1 MVVIVLFC
9 FFYENATQYET
20 IFFVLFFAAGQKR
33 LELRLAMPK
42 TTIISLERERERYM
56 TGENETT
63 VQDRKTF
70 ELLKKR
76 NKCKCFSKPLVCVC
90 VCVGILLVAVTKFGI
105 ASVSLE
111 LRNIME
117 MFFCFV
123 FSVAPLRPFTDLTYI
138 FCDGE
143 RTRDNRIE
151 SSERSSLIFKFKYWP
166 SRPRSFFFF
175 FFF

>member
-1 MVVIVLFC
+1 MFFCPPLFLWQTRDDDAKKSPAVLNEKKNKKNWKFMPVSNENHQISWHVSCCFSTCLRSVVVIVLFC

-20 IFFVLFFAAGQKR
+20 IFFFVLFFAAGQKR

-90 VCVGILLVAVTKFGI
+90 VCALEFFWWLLQ
-105 ASVSLE
+105 
-111 LRNIME
+111 
-117 MFFCFV
+117 
-123 FSVAPLRPFTDLTYI
+123 
-138 FCDGE
+138 
-143 RTRDNRIE
+143 
-151 SSERSSLIFKFKYWP
+151 SSALPEYPSS
-166 SRPRSFFFF
+166 
-175 FFF
+175 